1 MTQHLYPMMIDLT
14 GRRCLVVGGGTVAER
29 KVASLLAGG
38 GDVVVVSPSLTSG
51 LMDRFRAGEIECRLR
66 PYRRGDGEGCFL
78 VIAATDKEA
87 VNRQVYEDAR
97 ARGQWINVVD
107 RPDLCN
113 FIVPSAV
120 RRGRLTIAVSTAG
133 ASPSLAKEIRMR
145 LETEYGPEYEVF
157 LDLLVEMRKRIQSK
171 VDDTR
176 LRYRLM
182 GELVQEEWIRLC
194 REDPERARRRM
205 EEWVDRNI
213 LEEMAVAADSAAGIS
228 G

>member
-1 MTQHLYPMMIDLT
+1 
-14 GRRCLVVGGGTVAER
+14 
-29 KVASLLAGG
+29 
-38 GDVVVVSPSLTSG
+38 
-51 LMDRFRAGEIECRLR
+51 
-66 PYRRGDGEGCFL
+66 
-78 VIAATDKEA
+78 
-87 VNRQVYEDAR
+87 
-97 ARGQWINVVD
+97 
-107 RPDLCN
+107 
-113 FIVPSAV
+113 
-120 RRGRLTIAVSTAG
+120 
-133 ASPSLAKEIRMR
+133 MR

-205 EEWVDRNI
+205 EEWVDRTI

>member
-38 GDVVVVSPSLTSG
+38 GDVVVVSPSLTPG
-51 LMDRFRAGEIECRLR
+51 LMERFRAGEIECHFR
-66 PYRRGDGEGCFL
+66 PYRREDGEGCFL
-78 VIAATDKEA
+78 VIAATDQEA
-87 VNRQVYEDAR
+87 VNRRVYEDAR

-113 FIVPSAV
+113 FIVPSAL
-120 RRGRLTIAVSTAG
+120 RRGKLTISVSTAG
-133 ASPSLAKEIRMR
+133 ASPSLAKEIRRR
-145 LETEYGPEYEVF
+145 LESEYGPEYEVF
-157 LDLLVEMRKRIQSK
+157 LDLLVEMRRRIQSE
-171 VDDTR
+171 VNDTR

-182 GELVQEEWIRLC
+182 AELVQEEWVRLC
-194 REDPERARRRM
+194 KEDPEEAREQM
-205 EEWVDRNI
+205 KAWVDRAI
-213 LEEMAVAADSAAGIS
+213 LEEMAVTADSAAGIN

>member
-1 MTQHLYPMMIDLT
+1 MKQHLYPMMIDLT

-29 KVASLLAGG
+29 KVVSLLAGG
-38 GDVVVVSPSLTSG
+38 GDVVVVSPSFTPG
-51 LMDRFRAGEIECRLR
+51 LLERYRAGEIECRFR
-66 PYRRGDGEGCFL
+66 PYRREDGEGCFL
-78 VIAATDKEA
+78 VIAATNNEA

-97 ARGQWINVVD
+97 AREQWVNVVD

-120 RRGRLTIAVSTAG
+120 RRGKLTIAVSTAG
-133 ASPSLAKEIRMR
+133 ASPSLAKAIRQR
-145 LETEYGPEYEVF
+145 LESEYGPEYEVF
-157 LDLLVEMRKRIQSK
+157 LDLLVEMRKRIQSE

-182 GELVQEEWIRLC
+182 AQLVQDHWIRLC
-194 REDPERARRRM
+194 KDDPERARRRM
-205 EEWVDRNI
+205 EEWVDRTI
-213 LEEMAVAADSAAGIS
+213 LEEMAVAADSAAGIN